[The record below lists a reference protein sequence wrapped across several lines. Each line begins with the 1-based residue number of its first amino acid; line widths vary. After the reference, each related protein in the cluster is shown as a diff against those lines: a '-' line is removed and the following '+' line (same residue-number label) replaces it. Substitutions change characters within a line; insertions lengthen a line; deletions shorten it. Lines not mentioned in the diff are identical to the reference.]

1 MVELSA
7 DMVLK
12 TARVSTLEEVVN
24 FNSWGSELS
33 DMTILAQMPLVE
45 VLSLSINNINTL
57 ECFAG
62 CSKLRELYLRR
73 NGVATLDE
81 LGWLGSL
88 ENLRVL
94 WLSHNP
100 VADLPQYRATVL
112 RLLPNLVKLDDKD
125 VTPEEL
131 EASKTN
137 GVVVEIR
144 EAGVA
149 NADGGD
155 GDSGDDADGGD
166 TVEASSTDDAGA
178 YALSAI
184 KTLLPLLNAEQLA
197 ELAAEIATN

>member
-12 TARVSTLEEVVN
+12 TARVSTLSEVVN
-24 FNSWGSELS
+24 FNSWGSDLS
-33 DMTILAQMPLVE
+33 DMSILAQMPLVE

-57 ECFAG
+57 ACFAG

-73 NGVATLDE
+73 NGVATLEE
-81 LGWLGSL
+81 LGWLAGL
-88 ENLRVL
+88 DDLRVL

-125 VTPEEL
+125 VTPEEVETAKTDGVEVEAR
-131 EASKTN
+131 EAS
-137 GVVVEIR
+137 
-144 EAGVA
+144 A
-149 NADGGD
+149 ADGEDDD
-155 GDSGDDADGGD
+155 GDAD
-166 TVEASSTDDAGA
+166 EAAAQTDDAGA

-184 KTLLPLLNAEQLA
+184 KTLLPLLNAEQLT
-197 ELAAEIATN
+197 ELAAEIASD

>member
-1 MVELSA
+1 M
-7 DMVLK
+7 
-12 TARVSTLEEVVN
+12 
-24 FNSWGSELS
+24 
-33 DMTILAQMPLVE
+33 
-45 VLSLSINNINTL
+45 
-57 ECFAG
+57 
-62 CSKLRELYLRR
+62 
-73 NGVATLDE
+73 
-81 LGWLGSL
+81 
-88 ENLRVL
+88 L

-149 NADGGD
+149 NADGGV